1 MPDDEQGS
9 QPDEAQ
15 EPEEELVEIGPD
27 APGASIGE
35 YLFDKWDPSEVTLH
49 DRGLARYVTLT
60 GHFSVHT
67 GARHANKK
75 FGKADVNVIE
85 RFINQ
90 LMRTDDYT
98 GKKTKAIRVVE
109 DTFDHIHETT
119 GDNPLQVFVDA
130 LQNAAPREEVTRLRY
145 GGISVP
151 KAVDTAPSRRVDWAL
166 RNLAQGTID
175 TSYKNSIPVH
185 ECLARELLQAAD
197 GSPDSYAVGRR
208 DEVERVA
215 GSAR

>member
-1 MPDDEQGS
+1 MAEDEDPDEQA
-9 QPDEAQ
+9 EQ
-15 EPEEELVEIGPD
+15 EPEEEVVETGPD
-27 APGASIGE
+27 APGSDIGE
-35 YLFDKWDPSEVTLH
+35 FIFDRWDPSEVTLH
-49 DRGLARYVTLT
+49 DKGLARYVSLT
-60 GHFSVHT
+60 GRFSIHT

-75 FGKADVNVIE
+75 FGKAEVNIVE
-85 RFINQ
+85 RFVNQ

-98 GKKTKAIRVVE
+98 GKKTKAIKVVE
-109 DTFDHIHETT
+109 DTFEHIHEQT
-119 GDNPLQVFVDA
+119 GENPLQVFVDA

-175 TSYKNSIPVH
+175 TTYKNSTPVH
-185 ECLARELLQAAD
+185 VCVARELLEAAD
-197 GSPDSYAVGRR
+197 GSPDSYAVGRK